1 MILNFIT
8 QKHEMI
14 GGTVKN
20 LKSIINLYIRQG
32 FAPDFF
38 SIIMYPISYLTQTSS
53 VTLILILIAYI
64 KLRNNIKKFEKF

>member
-20 LKSIINLYIRQG
+20 LKSIILLYLKEG
-32 FAPDFF
+32 FFPDFF
-38 SIIMYPISYLTQTSS
+38 SIIMYPFSSIVSSFMIS
-53 VTLILILIAYI
+53 LILLVIAFV
-64 KLRNNIKKFEKF
+64 KLRNNVKKF